1 MMGNRPVLFPGSLRS
16 CPPATVSRRAF
27 ILATAVLAAACVR
40 SDPGGRVR
48 LGSGE
53 RGGLYLAFAELLA
66 RQVQSRYPDI
76 GVDVISTE
84 GSVDN
89 LARLRSGDVD
99 LGLALADVAERDRA
113 TEPVETAPLAVARVY
128 ENYLQV
134 VVRDAAAPRQLA
146 DLQGLRVSIG
156 PGGSGAAAT
165 SEVLFDATGLGGRV
179 EMLRYR
185 LHDGLARLADGRV
198 DALVW
203 SGGVPTPAISDLDAR
218 LPLRMLDIGQ
228 LAAPMGQLSGYPY
241 LVRLVPTGAYV
252 PPGLR
257 SIGVPNL
264 LLSRHDIAADVV
276 AAVVD
281 VLATDAPQLVPP
293 YVRGLQYLDPPS
305 MIQTGLV
312 PLHPGA
318 VRAYQKLHG

>member
-1 MMGNRPVLFPGSLRS
+1 MSDR
-16 CPPATVSRRAF
+16 PATVSRRAF
-27 ILATAVLAAACVR
+27 LLATAAVLAAGCVR
-40 SDPGGRVR
+40 SEPGGRVR
-48 LGSGE
+48 LAAGE
-53 RGGLYLAFAELLA
+53 RGGLYLAFAELVA
-66 RQVQSRYPDI
+66 KQVQTRYPDI
-76 GVDVISTE
+76 GVDAVSTE

-113 TEPVETAPLAVARVY
+113 TGPVATAPLAVARVY

-134 VVRDAAAPRQLA
+134 VVRDSASVHQLA
-146 DLQGLRVSIG
+146 DLEGLRVSIG

-165 SEVLFDATGLGGRV
+165 SEVLFEAAGLGGRADL
-179 EMLRYR
+179 LRYR
-185 LHDGLARLADGRV
+185 LYDGLARLADGGV

-203 SGGVPTPAISDLDAR
+203 SGGVPTPAIADLDAT

-228 LAAPMGQLSGYPY
+228 LAAPMAQLSGYPY
-241 LVRLVPTGAYV
+241 LVRRVPTGEYV

-264 LLSRHDIAADVV
+264 LLCRQDIAVDVV

-293 YVRGLQYLDPPS
+293 YARGLQYLDPPS
-305 MIQTGLV
+305 MIQTGLE

-318 VRAYQKLHG
+318 VRAYRTLHG

>member
-1 MMGNRPVLFPGSLRS
+1 MMSDRPVLFPGS
-16 CPPATVSRRAF
+16 CPPAEMGRRAF
-27 ILATAVLAAACVR
+27 ILAATAVLAAGCVR
-40 SDPGGRVR
+40 SEPRGRVG
-48 LGSGE
+48 LAAGE
-53 RGGLYLAFAELLA
+53 RGGLYLTFAEILA
-66 RQVQSRYPDI
+66 RRIQTHYPDI
-76 GVDVISTE
+76 GVDAVPTE

-89 LARLRSGDVD
+89 LARLRSSEVGM
-99 LGLALADVAERDRA
+99 GLALADVAERDRA
-113 TEPVETAPLAVARVY
+113 TGPVETAPLAVARVY

-134 VVRDAAAPRQLA
+134 VVRDSAPVHQLA

-165 SEVLFDATGLGGRV
+165 SQVLFEAAGLGGRID
-179 EMLRYR
+179 MLRYR
-185 LHDGLARLADGRV
+185 LRDGLARLADRSV

-203 SGGVPTPAISDLDAR
+203 SGGVPTPAIADLDAT
-218 LPLRMLDIGQ
+218 LPLRMLDIGE
-228 LAAPMGQLSGYPY
+228 LAAPMTRLSGYPF
-241 LVRLVPTGAYV
+241 LARRVPTGAYA

-264 LLSRHDIAADVV
+264 LLCRHDIAADVV
-276 AAVVD
+276 TAVVD

-318 VRAYQKLHG
+318 VRAYRKLHG